1 MNNTAWIVSFFPSID
16 WDDDTWYPERQT
28 DDDDQTWHPDM
39 ETESVSSLE
48 EDQTREIDTDY
59 DDSDEDYMP
68 RICVR

>member
-1 MNNTAWIVSFFPSID
+1 
-16 WDDDTWYPERQT
+16 
-28 DDDDQTWHPDM
+28 M